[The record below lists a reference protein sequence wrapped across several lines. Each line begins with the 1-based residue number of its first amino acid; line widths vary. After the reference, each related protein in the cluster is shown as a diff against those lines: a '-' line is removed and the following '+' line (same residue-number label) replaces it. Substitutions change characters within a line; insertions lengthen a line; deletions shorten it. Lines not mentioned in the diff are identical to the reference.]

1 MTKMLKL
8 RLAVFA
14 ILMAGAVALPM
25 ISWAMGPHD
34 THGANPNANK
44 GPTPH
49 AKAASEAGEEAE
61 HPHWPPPPMNM
72 SDFSD
77 KTRPPFVAM
86 ILNFALLVGIYYA
99 FGRKPIAAGL
109 QARRDNVAK
118 EIEEANRIKKE
129 AEDRAKMYQAKLA
142 RLEDELV
149 TARQALVEAGQGE
162 RERIVREA
170 EEKAARMRRDAD
182 MRIEQEMKQM
192 RQDIWREA
200 VEQAVGAAE
209 ELLKKRVTQADQER
223 LAEQYLTELVE
234 EQKAMASGGAS

>member
-14 ILMAGAVALPM
+14 ILMAGAVCLPL

-34 THGANPNANK
+34 AHGGNH

-49 AKAASEAGEEAE
+49 AQAAAEEGEHAQ
-61 HPHWPPPPMNM
+61 HGHWPPPPINWT
-72 SDFSD
+72 DFSN
-77 KTRPPFVAM
+77 KSQPPFVAM
-86 ILNFALLVGIYYA
+86 AINFALLVGIYYA
-99 FGRKPIAAGL
+99 FGKKPIAAGL

-142 RLEDELV
+142 RLEDELQ
-149 TARQALVEAGQGE
+149 TARQALIEAGQGE

-200 VEQAVGAAE
+200 VEQAVTAAE
-209 ELLKKRVTQADQER
+209 DLLKKRVTQADQER
-223 LAEQYLTELVE
+223 LAEQYLTELAQ
-234 EQKAMASGGAS
+234 EQKAMTSGGAS